1 MATMIIPVIATIA
14 TVMIFQIRFKV
25 KKSFTGIWWQEVL
38 SKWTNAYKKT
48 VHWKRNLVMLPSGAA
63 GKRYVEEVTRLME
76 LWIQDTPLKPI
87 SLKAVHAMPE
97 LLLKSKQIIKSQRS
111 SPST

>member
-1 MATMIIPVIATIA
+1 MD
-14 TVMIFQIRFKV
+14 
-25 KKSFTGIWWQEVL
+25 L
-38 SKWTNAYKKT
+38 NNAYKKT